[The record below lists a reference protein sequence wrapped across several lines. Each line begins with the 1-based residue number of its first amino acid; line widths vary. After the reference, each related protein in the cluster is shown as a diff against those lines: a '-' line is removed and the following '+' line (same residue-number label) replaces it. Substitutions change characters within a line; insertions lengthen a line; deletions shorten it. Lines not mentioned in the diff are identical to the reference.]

1 MKQKFIDYFMNIA
14 ETTAELSYAERLQV
28 GAVLVKDNQIIGT
41 GYNGMPSGWDN
52 VCEDPEWEA
61 DHAMWLDPDDYAE
74 QFPHKQ
80 WHEKANR
87 EVRYRLKTKPE
98 VLHAEMNCISKVARS
113 TLSSAGAT
121 MFCTHAP
128 CMDCAKFI
136 YQAGVAELYYKHK
149 YRSTNGL
156 DFLVKCGIPVH
167 QHTIQ
172 EQ

>member
-52 VCEDPEWEA
+52 VCENKVYCEDGDYREQQLPKDSNEWKNFK
-61 DHAMWLDPDDYAE
+61 L
-74 QFPHKQ
+74 
-80 WHEKANR
+80 
-87 EVRYRLKTKPE
+87 VSKPE

>member
-14 ETTAELSYAERLQV
+14 ETTAELSYAKRLQV

-52 VCEDPEWEA
+52 TCEDQESTYDNRDISSGDWSYIQ
-61 DHAMWLDPDDYAE
+61 HT
-74 QFPHKQ
+74 KQ
-80 WHEKANR
+80 WT
-87 EVRYRLKTKPE
+87 RLKTKPE

-172 EQ
+172 DQ

>member
-52 VCEDPEWEA
+52 VCEDSELTYDNRDISSGDWEYIQ
-61 DHAMWLDPDDYAE
+61 HT
-74 QFPHKQ
+74 KQ
-80 WHEKANR
+80 WIK
-87 EVRYRLKTKPE
+87 LKTKPE

-136 YQAGVAELYYKHK
+136 YQAGIATLYFKNH
-149 YRSTNGL
+149 YRSEQGL
-156 DFLVKCGIPVH
+156 NFLSQSGVNVYYYTPN
-167 QHTIQ
+167 
-172 EQ
+172 

>member
-14 ETTAELSYAERLQV
+14 ETTADLSYANRLKV

-52 VCEDPEWEA
+52 VCENKVYCEDGDYREQQLPKDSNEWKNFK
-61 DHAMWLDPDDYAE
+61 L
-74 QFPHKQ
+74 
-80 WHEKANR
+80 
-87 EVRYRLKTKPE
+87 VSKPE

-136 YQAGVAELYYKHK
+136 YQAGVAELYYKHT

>member
-14 ETTAELSYAERLQV
+14 EITADLSYANRLKV

-52 VCEDPEWEA
+52 VCENKVYCEDGDYREQQLPKDSNEWKNFK
-61 DHAMWLDPDDYAE
+61 L
-74 QFPHKQ
+74 
-80 WHEKANR
+80 
-87 EVRYRLKTKPE
+87 VSKPE

-136 YQAGVAELYYKHK
+136 YQAGVAELYYKHT